1 MHQGLEVGEG
11 KYSRVFLS
19 TPWWVCFLFWYFLFF
34 VAFLEFL
41 LLVGWFLHQVL
52 TWMLGEI
59 SC

>member
-34 VAFLEFL
+34 CCFPGISVVGG
-41 LLVGWFLHQVL
+41 LVSSSGANLDAW
-52 TWMLGEI
+52 
-59 SC
+59 